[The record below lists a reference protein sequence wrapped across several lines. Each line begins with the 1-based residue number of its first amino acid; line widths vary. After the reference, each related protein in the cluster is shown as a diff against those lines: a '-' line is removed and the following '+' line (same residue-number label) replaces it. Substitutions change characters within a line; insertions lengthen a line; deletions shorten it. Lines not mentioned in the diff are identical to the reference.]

1 MDASDSPV
9 LDSRKSKRS
18 EKRREFILLLK
29 QPELFL
35 AILFVFAVLILFCI
49 YPIVRLFISCITDK
63 NGQIDF
69 SNILY
74 VFEKTDFFQAFWN
87 SVKLGLFVGLMATIV
102 GYIYAFAI
110 NRTAIPGKKFFNVMA
125 ILPIL
130 SPPFVI
136 SLAVMLLFGR
146 SGLITKQLLGIRG
159 NNIYGFRWLSIVQIL
174 SLFPLAYLNLKGMLE
189 TLDSSVENASRTL
202 GASRLKVFTT
212 VTLPLSMPGVL
223 SSFLI
228 VFAKSLCDF
237 GNPQVLAGDYNVLS
251 VSAYLQIV
259 GLFNLKTGSFI
270 ALSILIPCMLCRYL
284 PCIHTTWTFRSCHP

>member
-189 TLDSSVENASRTL
+189 TLDSSV
-202 GASRLKVFTT
+202 
-212 VTLPLSMPGVL
+212 
-223 SSFLI
+223 
-228 VFAKSLCDF
+228 
-237 GNPQVLAGDYNVLS
+237 
-251 VSAYLQIV
+251 
-259 GLFNLKTGSFI
+259 
-270 ALSILIPCMLCRYL
+270 
-284 PCIHTTWTFRSCHP
+284 FRVRKD